1 MFFKRKKDNN
11 KLSDLELLDL
21 YKSGQDSVYAGELFH
36 RYSHLVFGVCMKYL
50 KNEEESRDAV
60 MNIFEKLLQDLK
72 KHEIGNFKSW
82 LHTVSR
88 NHCLMFL
95 RSRQQKVEINSEES
109 IMEVME
115 FNYSLHLYNDNEP
128 QLEVKLGNLDDCM
141 KKLIGEQKICV
152 ELFFLEEKCYKEITE
167 LTDYTLNEVK
177 SYIQNGKRNLKNCL
191 SRNDEN
197 A

>member
-1 MFFKRKKDNN
+1 MFFKRKKDHNP
-11 KLSDLELLDL
+11 LPDLELIDL
-21 YKSGQDSVYAGELFH
+21 YRSSGDSIYAGELFQ
-36 RYSHLVFGVCMKYL
+36 RYSHLVFGICMKYL

-72 KHEIGNFKSW
+72 KHEIGNFKAW

-95 RSRQQKVEINSEES
+95 RSRQKVEINSEES
-109 IMEVME
+109 AIEVME
-115 FNYSLHLYNDNEP
+115 FNYSLHQYNEP
-128 QLEVKLGNLDDCM
+128 QLEVKLGNLDDCL
-141 KKLIGEQKICV
+141 KKLIGEQKLCI

-167 LTDYTLNEVK
+167 LTNYTLNEVK

-191 SRNDEN
+191 SKNNEN

>member
-1 MFFKRKKDNN
+1 MFFKREKTPNSV
-11 KLSDLELLDL
+11 SDLELISL
-21 YKSGQDSVYAGELFH
+21 YRSSEESLYAGELFQ

-72 KHEIGNFKSW
+72 KHEISNFKSW

-95 RSRQQKVEINSEES
+95 RSRQGVKINSEES
-109 IMEVME
+109 ITEVME
-115 FNYSLHLYNDNEP
+115 FNYSLHLNNEP

-141 KKLIGEQKICV
+141 KKLMGEQKVCV

-167 LTDYTLNEVK
+167 LTKYTLNEVK

-191 SRNDEN
+191 SRIDEK